1 MDPYSILNCSPNDSM
16 KKIHENYIK
25 LCKQYHPDKYK
36 DDTKMK
42 EINHA
47 YDTIKNNKTNKPL
60 IPEGF
65 SKLGFDHIPTPDQ
78 YVRRLLQ
85 NPGLEDL
92 MNLLKL

>member
-1 MDPYSILNCSPNDSM
+1 MEYSILNSCPGDSM

-47 YDTIKNNKTNKPL
+47 YDTIKNNNNNNNPF

-78 YVRRLLQ
+78 YVRRLLK